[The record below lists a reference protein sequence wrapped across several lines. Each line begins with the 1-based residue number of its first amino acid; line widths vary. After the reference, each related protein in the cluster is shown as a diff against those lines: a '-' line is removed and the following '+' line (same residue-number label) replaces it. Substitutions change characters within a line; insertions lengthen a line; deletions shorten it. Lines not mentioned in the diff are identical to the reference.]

1 MSDVSLIVRAPASS
15 SRQGLARA
23 PALDP
28 EWVEGAQVRAIP
40 GSPDLF
46 VVTVPEN
53 QARRVRRRL
62 DRGGMAV
69 SDNPVYSIPPVRGPD
84 GRVVEGPLTP
94 PAGGSAFSLRAQS
107 TASDPMAK
115 TRAAH
120 GADQLHARGI
130 TGEGTHVFV
139 VGTGIDDH
147 RQFVDRLGTSRDFAE
162 PEFDG
167 QFYDPN
173 GHETHVAG
181 IVNAVAPGATIHN
194 VRVLDGEGSGDQAT
208 LLEALNYIASEVR
221 SMQARGELD
230 VPVLVSMSLGG
241 PRFAFDPLT
250 ERVEELQRE
259 LPIIFS
265 ISAGNSGP
273 GVNTLTSPADAEGV
287 NAMAVAAGACRASPS
302 PGGLASYSCATADF
316 SSRGGEAG
324 MPDVE
329 ADGVL
334 VDSTI
339 PGNSYASF
347 SGTSMAQPANVG
359 ALALLLQLARDSHR
373 IGELR
378 QNPFELAARGVF
390 TDALRATSVD
400 DGDLD
405 HEEGYGSIWI
415 PAAAR
420 RLQAFDTDGLPPL
433 RALEVPEGGGIG
445 LIDIIGLLGPGDQ
458 NPAAAA
464 AQEQLERYREQLQ
477 R

>member
-15 SRQGLARA
+15 SRQGLARS

-28 EWVEGAQVRAIP
+28 ELVEGAEVRSIP

-46 VVTVPEN
+46 VVTVPDN
-53 QARRVRRRL
+53 QARRMRRRL
-62 DRGGMAV
+62 GRSGMEV
-69 SDNPVYSIPPVRGPD
+69 SDNPVYSIPPVRGAD
-84 GRVVEGPLTP
+84 GRVIDGPLTRP
-94 PAGGSAFSLRAQS
+94 ERARSFTLQPQSSAA
-107 TASDPMAK
+107 DPMAK
-115 TRAAH
+115 TREAH

-130 TGEGTHVFV
+130 TGEGVHVFV

-147 RQFVDRLGTSRDFAE
+147 VQLEGQLGTSRDFAE

-208 LLEALNYIASEVR
+208 LLEALNYIAAEVR
-221 SMQARGELD
+221 AMEARGELD
-230 VPVLVSMSLGG
+230 TPVLVAMSLGG

-250 ERVEELQRE
+250 DRVEQLQRE

-287 NAMAVAAGACRASPS
+287 NVMAVTAGSCSASS
-302 PGGLASYSCATADF
+302 GDRYSCATADF
-316 SSRGGEAG
+316 SSRGGKAG

-334 VDSTI
+334 VRSTI
-339 PGNSYASF
+339 PGDAYASF

-359 ALALLLQLARDSHR
+359 ALALLLELARKSYR
-373 IGELR
+373 SGEL
-378 QNPFELAARGVF
+378 NESPFDLAAQGVF
-390 TDALRATSVD
+390 TDALRATAVD

-405 HEEGYGSIWI
+405 HEEGYGAIWI
-415 PAAAR
+415 PAAASQ
-420 RLQAFDTDGLPPL
+420 LLAFDTEGLPPL
-433 RALEVPEGGGIG
+433 RELVVPEGGGIG
-445 LIDIIGLLGPGDQ
+445 LIDIIGLLGPGEED
-458 NPAAAA
+458 PAAAA
-464 AQEQLERYREQLQ
+464 AHDQLERYRQQLQ
-477 R
+477 Q